1 MSIYSG
7 NNQSPF
13 SGGKG
18 RQLAGGIKKRKS
30 RASNDRIKSLQ
41 LANAVTRTGSAA
53 VSKGVTVFGMT
64 NSGQGLIRNA
74 NSQGLTSNTGLA
86 AYDGFGIVA
95 AGGDPVLFLSAR
107 CGTDFAT
114 ATEAFA
120 GKKNIKC
127 TLTIGANADAVE
139 HEGLLDK
146 DSFSARSY
154 KVVFPQ
160 LTSLLSVSAGTRTEF
175 KIQFTT

>member
-86 AYDGFGIVA
+86 AYDGFVY
-95 AGGDPVLFLSAR
+95 
-107 CGTDFAT
+107 
-114 ATEAFA
+114 
-120 GKKNIKC
+120 
-127 TLTIGANADAVE
+127 E
-139 HEGLLDK
+139 HYLWDGFCECDRGV
-146 DSFSARSY
+146 R
-154 KVVFPQ
+154 
-160 LTSLLSVSAGTRTEF
+160 R
-175 KIQFTT
+175 